1 MHQGGSAQV
10 FYDSLEEAH
19 NGGATQLSSFYSKDH
34 VLQFRDLELRR
45 WIRIDE
51 HATTHL
57 RNIPGGP
64 PWKNV
69 RFRSTIDLTSGKYLE
84 QMQSVSE
91 ITEGL
96 FQPTTLLTELWY
108 EGEELGSD
116 GGDQEEI
123 TLEVDLAY
131 PIIDNKGKVILERDT
146 TNDATCLPNGLVP
159 KAQRG
164 QKFRNVFHKV
174 AIAIAMKRK
183 LPDLTDE
190 EWNLLL
196 LKRKKIDMER
206 PKGGP
211 PPIPAPV
218 SYTHLTLPTIYSV

>member
-1 MHQGGSAQV
+1 MNGKDPEVRWARLSYGDILTETDWNSVENMYKGGSAHV
-10 FYDSLEEAH
+10 FYDSLNEAH

-84 QMQSVSE
+84 QMQSVKE
-91 ITEGL
+91 LTGDGL

-108 EGEELGSD
+108 AGDELESD
-116 GGDQEEI
+116 GDDREEI
-123 TLEVDLAY
+123 IAEADLAY
-131 PIIDNKGKVILERDT
+131 PIIDHKGKAILERDT
-146 TNDATCLPNGLVP
+146 SNDAKC
-159 KAQRG
+159 Q
-164 QKFRNVFHKV
+164 
-174 AIAIAMKRK
+174 
-183 LPDLTDE
+183 
-190 EWNLLL
+190 
-196 LKRKKIDMER
+196 
-206 PKGGP
+206 
-211 PPIPAPV
+211 
-218 SYTHLTLPTIYSV
+218 